1 MLVSLQLPAGAAVL
15 MVDGD
20 PDEALVARCLGGEL
34 DAFESIV
41 HRYQRVLFNAAYR
54 LLGDRED
61 ARDVAQAALVKA
73 YEKLASFD
81 PHYRF
86 FSWIYRI
93 AVNEA
98 HNTRDRRR
106 PSAPIAA
113 DLPDGRGR
121 GLDAA
126 IESRERSD
134 SVQAALLRLGPE
146 DREVI
151 VLRHFAEMSYAEIG
165 GALGL
170 AEKTVKSR
178 LHEARQRLG
187 RLLGPESAR

>member
-1 MLVSLQLPAGAAVL
+1 

-20 PDEALVARCLGGEL
+20 PDEALVARCLAGEL
-34 DAFESIV
+34 EAFEAIV
-41 HRYQRVLFNAAYR
+41 VRYERVLFNAAYR

-61 ARDVAQAALVKA
+61 ARDVAQGALLKA

-98 HNTRDRRR
+98 LNTRDRRR
-106 PSAPIAA
+106 PTGPLVG
-113 DLPDGRGR
+113 DLPTGAGIEE
-121 GLDAA
+121 A
-126 IESRERSD
+126 IASRERSD
-134 SVQAALLRLGPE
+134 SVQAALLRLRAD

-151 VLRHFAEMSYAEIG
+151 VLRHFAELSYVEIG
-165 GALGL
+165 EALGL

-187 RLLGPESAR
+187 LILEAESLR